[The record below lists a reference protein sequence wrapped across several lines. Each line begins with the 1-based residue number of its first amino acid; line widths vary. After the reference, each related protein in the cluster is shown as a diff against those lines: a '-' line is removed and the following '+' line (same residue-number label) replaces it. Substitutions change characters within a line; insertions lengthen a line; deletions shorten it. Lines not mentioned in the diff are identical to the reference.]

1 MCEYGSQ
8 NKEEVH
14 KILNMKQTS
23 AICPYLLQ
31 LQFAAYETNVAYLL
45 NTTDDNVVETP
56 DESLTVAIYVAGMFP
71 SFLGD
76 LIATVTIEV
85 RRSSRIAARVHR
97 QQTGSSVKHVLSSCA
112 GVSSSLLGPCL
123 IAVPPYF
130 SHDSAPRTMHA
141 LLE

>member
-1 MCEYGSQ
+1 M
-8 NKEEVH
+8 KPKTKRKFI
-14 KILNMKQTS
+14 KILNIKQTS
-23 AICPYLLQ
+23 ATCPYLLQ
-31 LQFAAYETNVAYLL
+31 LQFTAYETNVAYLL

-76 LIATVTIEV
+76 LIATVSIEV
-85 RRSSRIAARVHR
+85 RRSGRIAARIHL
-97 QQTGSSVKHVLSSCA
+97 QQTGSSVKHVLNSCA

-123 IAVPPYF
+123 IAVPPHF
-130 SHDSAPRTMHA
+130 SHDSAPRTMRA